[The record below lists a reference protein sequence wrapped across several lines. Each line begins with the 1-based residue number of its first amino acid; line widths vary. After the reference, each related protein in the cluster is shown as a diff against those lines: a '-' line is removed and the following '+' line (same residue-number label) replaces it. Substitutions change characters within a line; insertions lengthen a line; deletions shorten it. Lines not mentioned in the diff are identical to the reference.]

1 MQFDKFPARDLVDVT
16 PESILRK
23 VHLHELQ
30 HRNQLHGIGGPGA
43 PHVFNFSRAS
53 DLGQCFFVQITG
65 GPRSRIDLRFG
76 GTFGPQ
82 KWDFHEGP
90 IFSPKR
96 DPQNHPCKEAGLKSS
111 SISVDLFGLTLV
123 SEGTFDKILAQ

>member
-65 GPRSRIDLRFG
+65 GPRSRIDLRSG
-76 GTFGPQ
+76 GTFEPQ

-90 IFSPKR
+90 IFPPK
-96 DPQNHPCKEAGLKSS
+96 
-111 SISVDLFGLTLV
+111 
-123 SEGTFDKILAQ
+123 GTHRTTPVRRQG